1 MHMFI
6 ILISNLWLF
15 IQKVNNIKTV
25 LQYVMLN
32 SSLVKLV
39 I

>member
-6 ILISNLWLF
+6 ILISKLWLF